1 MPKGKRRDIYRG
13 RFDAGFDINND
24 VDLAHMR
31 ELMTT
36 EELSNEEYNYYGL
49 YVTNVIK
56 IMLNASSFRG
66 YDEDVKESIMGE
78 ALYDCLR
85 ARMKFDGAKYPQ
97 PSAPFNY
104 AYRIAFRSA
113 QHVLSKYYEMQNRM
127 VAASHVGEHTKLAD
141 GFEDFTDDI
150 IDKAVNDWD
159 KIAENL
165 RATTG
170 TRLRKTSATRPG
182 R

>member
-1 MPKGKRRDIYRG
+1 MPKGHKRDIYKG
-13 RFDAGFDINND
+13 RFDEGFDINSD

-36 EELSNEEYNYYGL
+36 EDISNEDYNFYGL

-66 YDEDVKESIMGE
+66 YDEDVKENIMGE

-85 ARMKFDGAKYPQ
+85 ARTKFKGDQYPQ
-97 PSAPFNY
+97 PTAVFNY
-104 AYRIAFRSA
+104 TYRIAFRSA
-113 QHVLSKYYEMQNRM
+113 QHVLGKWYEMQNRM
-127 VAASHVGEHTKLAD
+127 VAASHVGAGTKLAY
-141 GFEDFTDDI
+141 GFEEFSDDI

-159 KIAENL
+159 AIEAHL
-165 RATTG
+165 RSG
-170 TRLRKTSATRPG
+170 EPVGDRKG
-182 R
+182 

>member
-1 MPKGKRRDIYRG
+1 MPKGHKRDIYRG
-13 RFDAGFDINND
+13 RFDEGFDINND
-24 VDLAHMR
+24 VDLAHLR

-36 EELSNEEYNYYGL
+36 EEISNEEYNYYGL

-85 ARMKFDGAKYPQ
+85 ARLKFDGAKYPQ

-113 QHVLSKYYEMQNRM
+113 QHVLANYYLMQNRM

-159 KIAENL
+159 AIAENL
-165 RATTG
+165 RG
-170 TRLRKTSATRPG
+170 TMPEKPQS
-182 R
+182 